1 MMKRK
6 LEKLLGAAKEKPLA
20 LLLAAAAVI
29 LLLPSGGA
37 DGETEPA
44 AVTAGAE
51 QELSYS
57 VEREEERLRSVLEA
71 MDGVGRARVLLS
83 VGSTPTRELA
93 LSDGEAVV
101 VSAGSGKQEAVEE
114 GYSYPEYLGAV
125 VVCSG
130 AGDAAVRLR
139 VLDAVSAFT
148 GLGASDIQVLEMK
161 E

>member
-6 LEKLLGAAKEKPLA
+6 LEKLLGAAKEKPL

>member
-1 MMKRK
+1 MKRK

-101 VSAGSGKQEAVEE
+101 VSAGSGNRRRWKRDTVIPSISGPWSCAP
-114 GYSYPEYLGAV
+114 GRGTPPCACG
-125 VVCSG
+125 CSTRCPRSRG
-130 AGDAAVRLR
+130 
-139 VLDAVSAFT
+139 SARAT
-148 GLGASDIQVLEMK
+148 YRCLK
-161 E
+161 